1 MKKKKNYILII
12 LTAVAALAAFFAI
25 VKLASEAL
33 GLGTHRYI
41 DVDGE

>member
-1 MKKKKNYILII
+1 MKKKKNPILII
-12 LTAVAALAAFFAI
+12 LTAVAALAAVLAI
-25 VKLASEAL
+25 VKLTSEAL